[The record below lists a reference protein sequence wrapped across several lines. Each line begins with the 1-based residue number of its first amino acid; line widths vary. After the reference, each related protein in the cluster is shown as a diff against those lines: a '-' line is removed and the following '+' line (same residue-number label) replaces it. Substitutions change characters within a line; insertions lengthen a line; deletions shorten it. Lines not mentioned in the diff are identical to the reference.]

1 MIALRWAEASER
13 GQVQAYVASRMRKIP
28 FERWANILD
37 CRWTPGEDRYGVVV
51 TRDGE
56 LAGFLGIVFADRV
69 IDGKSRRTGNI
80 TSWFLEKD
88 LRRGGLGQDMLA
100 LITEPKG
107 ISYTATSPNIR
118 SGSLLAKI
126 GWELMDDTKLYWDRS
141 DEAASADVIPLGSM
155 DQAAASPLVSAEERR
170 ILVDHK
176 GVNAVAHILDAGAD
190 GRSLVVSYVKLK
202 GEDIA
207 HHEILHV
214 GDRYLFTRHV
224 RAFANAVLPLEQAVL
239 SLDSRFVVPG
249 TRADRAAPLEISR
262 YFRPCD
268 LEAADIDFL
277 YSEVLLLDLK
287 LY

>member
-1 MIALRWAEASER
+1 MIELRWAEASER
-13 GQVQAYVASRMRKIP
+13 GAVQAYIASRMRKIP

-37 CRWTPGEDRYGVVV
+37 CRWTPGEDRFGVVV

-69 IDGKSRRTGNI
+69 IRDRTRRTGNI
-80 TSWFLEKD
+80 TSWFVEKD

-100 LITEPKG
+100 LVTEPTEVT
-107 ISYTATSPNIR
+107 YTATSPNIR

-126 GWELMDDTKLYWDRS
+126 GWDLMDDTKLYWDRS
-141 DEAASADVIPLGSM
+141 DDAASAEVIPLGSM
-155 DQAAASPLVSAEERR
+155 DRAATSPLGTAQERR
-170 ILVDHK
+170 ILADHK
-176 GVNAVAHILDAGAD
+176 GLSAVAHIIDAGSD
-190 GRSLVVSYVKLK
+190 GRSLMVSYIKLK

-207 HHEILHV
+207 HHEVLHV
-214 GDRYLFTRHV
+214 GDRNLFARHV
-224 RAFANAVLPLEQAVL
+224 RDFANAVLPQQKAVL

-262 YFRPCD
+262 YFRPYD
-268 LEAADIDFL
+268 LDAADIDFL
-277 YSEVLLLDLK
+277 YSEVPLLDLK